1 MEASLLM
8 EQAISALL
16 AGNNVSEAN
25 SFLLSFAD
33 NDQAWMASI
42 LCIQR
47 NTDDA
52 VRYFAANILYTKV
65 RKHWSLLG
73 ETERNQ
79 VYTFLSETV
88 VSVGSDASNA
98 HMNPNRKVTK
108 QLVMVFTCC
117 SYKQDLTTVFSST
130 LPTEFLKP
138 YHFGFLLR
146 MFPCAR
152 RHQVLCRKCL
162 ITH

>member
-1 MEASLLM
+1 M

-16 AGNNVSEAN
+16 AGNNVTEAN

-33 NDQAWMASI
+33 NDEAWLASI

-88 VSVGSDASNA
+88 VNVGSDASNA
-98 HMNPNRKVTK
+98 NMNPTRKVRK
-108 QLVMVFTCC
+108 FLAMVLSFVPG
-117 SYKQDLTTVFSST
+117 Y
-130 LPTEFLKP
+130 
-138 YHFGFLLR
+138 
-146 MFPCAR
+146 
-152 RHQVLCRKCL
+152 
-162 ITH
+162 

>member
-16 AGNNVSEAN
+16 AGNNVTEAN
-25 SFLLSFAD
+25 SFLLNFAD
-33 NDQAWMASI
+33 DDQAWLASI

-88 VSVGSDASNA
+88 VNVGSDGRNTN
-98 HMNPNRKVTK
+98 MNPNRKV
-108 QLVMVFTCC
+108 
-117 SYKQDLTTVFSST
+117 
-130 LPTEFLKP
+130 
-138 YHFGFLLR
+138 
-146 MFPCAR
+146 
-152 RHQVLCRKCL
+152 RKCL
-162 ITH
+162 IMDLSSVQG